1 MKKRKLILVAALG
14 AMSLSLAACQKTT
27 GGDVVVVSSSADSAE
42 STNTDTDT
50 SVNTAVSA
58 DTTVS
63 EGTAEP
69 DFEMEDAG
77 DVEITGGEM
86 GGGSEESDETDA
98 EKVIAAKEEAG
109 YDADSLIEGTKVG
122 VSGSNVYIM
131 VDGKGLLFDFDGYGI
146 PFTEEVDGAL
156 VGANAYHA
164 PEGST
169 FRFVAYQGGVSEGYK
184 GSRIDDIKVGEETL
198 ECYWDPEAYVFV
210 GYCKDIDASLE
221 VWGALSVESSDEMLS
236 IILDAVDSDLKYF
249 DATQSNGGE

>member
-14 AMSLSLAACQKTT
+14 AMSLSLAACQKTD

-42 STNTDTDT
+42 STNTDA

-63 EGTAEP
+63 EGTAET
-69 DFEMEDAG
+69 DFEVEDAG
-77 DVEITGGEM
+77 DVEITGEEM
-86 GGGSEESDETDA
+86 GSGSEESDETDA

-122 VSGSNVYIM
+122 ISGSNVYIM

-146 PFTEEVDGAL
+146 PFKEEVDGAL

-169 FRFVAYQGGVSEGYK
+169 VRFVAYQGGVSECYK
-184 GSRIDDIKVGEETL
+184 GHRIDDMKVGEETL
-198 ECYWDPEAYVFV
+198 ECYWDPESYVFV

-236 IILDAVDSDLKYF
+236 TILAVVDSDLKYF